1 MEYFVNMPGS
11 RFNEPGT
18 WAKEMEDARWHGVCA
33 SDHFWVTDHL
43 YPHVF
48 VAATQMACSTSK
60 IKITSSFCN
69 NLFRSP
75 VEFAQGALS
84 VQQAAEGRFEA
95 GLGAGWAEAEMK
107 AIGMSYPEPPERIG
121 MYIEAMKIAGQII
134 NTNQCQ
140 FSGDY
145 YEIDISGDN
154 FVGPRLANPPVLVGS
169 AGGPRGIREI
179 TPLVDRI
186 EVKASARS
194 TRGGALDLAVMATV
208 TEDEVKQSVERVRK
222 VNSDIPI
229 GIFILTAAGEN
240 EAVNAMKNMMGNGFL
255 GKFMGHPADVASA
268 LESLSGLGISR
279 VQLTEFAPGSHDA
292 LAPVL
297 LA

>member
-1 MEYFVNMPGS
+1 
-11 RFNEPGT
+11 
-18 WAKEMEDARWHGVCA
+18 
-33 SDHFWVTDHL
+33 
-43 YPHVF
+43 
-48 VAATQMACSTSK
+48 
-60 IKITSSFCN
+60 
-69 NLFRSP
+69 
-75 VEFAQGALS
+75 
-84 VQQAAEGRFEA
+84 
-95 GLGAGWAEAEMK
+95 
-107 AIGMSYPEPPERIG
+107 
-121 MYIEAMKIAGQII
+121 MKIAGQII

-145 YEIDISGDN
+145 YKVDISGDN
-154 FVGPRLANPPVLVGS
+154 FVGPRLENPPALVGS

-194 TRGGALDLAVMATV
+194 TRGGAIDLGIMATV

-222 VNSDIPI
+222 INNDIPI

-240 EAVNAMKNMMGNGFL
+240 EAVSIMKDTMGNGFL
-255 GKFMGHPADVASA
+255 GKFMGHPDDVASA
-268 LESLSGLGISR
+268 LESLSGLEISR

-292 LAPVL
+292 LAPAL